1 MSDLTISPVTM
12 SQPPSLG
19 LCPAM
24 GNLSASRHIFCNM
37 YVVVTPVV
45 ERQLD
50 PCLGDT
56 EEEEMDRRHKVE
68 KVNRKSRANFTFMK
82 QHF

>member
-1 MSDLTISPVTM
+1 MSDLTISPISM
-12 SQPPSLG
+12 GQSQPLG
-19 LCPAM
+19 LCSAM
-24 GNLSASRHIFCNM
+24 SSLSASRQVFCNM

-50 PCLGDT
+50 HCLGDT
-56 EEEEMDRRHKVE
+56 EEEEMDLRHKVE

>member
-1 MSDLTISPVTM
+1 MSDLQISPITM
-12 SQPPSLG
+12 GHPHSLG
-19 LCPAM
+19 TCPAM
-24 GNLSASRHIFCNM
+24 SNLSASRQVFCNM

-50 PCLGDT
+50 PCLEST
-56 EEEEMDRRHKVE
+56 EDEDMDRHHKIE
-68 KVNRKSRANFTFMK
+68 KVSRKNRTSFTFMK